1 MRHLTIAIAVAA
13 LGAPALAQD
22 EPESP
27 LTAVYACADLTDDA
41 ARLACYDAA
50 VGNIRSREEA
60 GEVAVVDREQVA
72 RTQREAFGFRVPSL
86 SSLIPNFSSGNDG
99 DGGDSGE
106 VDSIQAAVADYDY
119 SPSGMLRVELA
130 NGQTWEQIDPERVR
144 IYGRGPF
151 QAEVRRASMGSYQLI
166 IVGRTRAI
174 RVRRVE

>member
-1 MRHLTIAIAVAA
+1 MRHLTIAIAAVA

-22 EPESP
+22 ESASP
-27 LTAVYACADLTDDA
+27 LTAVYACAELTDDA

-86 SSLIPNFSSGNDG
+86 SSLIPNFSSGDEGGGDG
-99 DGGDSGE
+99 D
-106 VDSIQAAVADYDY
+106 VDAIQAAVADYSY
-119 SPSGMLRVELA
+119 SGSGMLRVELA
-130 NGQTWEQIDPERVR
+130 NGQIWEQIDPERVR

-151 QAEVRRASMGSYQLI
+151 EAEVRRASMGSYQLI